1 MPKTRRMT
9 TRRQLALLG
18 TLAVLLWPVATP
30 AQTLYRCGNT
40 YQDQP
45 CGKGQQ
51 ERVIGV
57 LHAPTENPA
66 ANIDVGCRQRGE
78 EAKKIIW
85 MREAG
90 ATQERL
96 LADGGSEERRKLIG
110 DIYAQRGNSAD
121 VRAAVEK
128 DCMEEKNRNRPPQ
141 KSGPGN
147 NPAAK
152 PETTGDAASA
162 SAAASANT
170 GKSDATR
177 TQGLCKQLREVLG
190 QMQNGERSG
199 GNAEEMESMK
209 TMRRDT
215 EKEMKNLGCS
225 NAR

>member
-1 MPKTRRMT
+1 MPT
-9 TRRQLALLG
+9 TRRVINYWQLALLG
-18 TLAVLLWPVATP
+18 CVATILWPFAVP

-51 ERVIGV
+51 ERVISV
-57 LHAPTENPA
+57 LHAPPENPA
-66 ANIDVGCRQRGE
+66 ANIDASCRQRGE

-85 MREAG
+85 MREVG

-128 DCMEEKNRNRPPQ
+128 DCMEEKNRSRPPL
-141 KSGPGN
+141 KSSAGN
-147 NPAAK
+147 NSATK
-152 PETTGDAASA
+152 PDTTGDTASA

-170 GKSDATR
+170 RNSDATR
-177 TQGLCKQLREVLG
+177 IQGLCKQLREVLSH
-190 QMQNGERSG
+190 MQNGERSG
-199 GNAEEMESMK
+199 GNAEEMDNMK

-215 EKEMKNLGCS
+215 EKEIKNLGCT